1 MRFKFGKKSILLKE
15 QEHWKLKKQN
25 PRNYEFSLKLGH

>member
-15 QEHWKLKKQN
+15 QEHWKLKKN
-25 PRNYEFSLKLGH
+25 KTLEIMSLA